1 MLAAYL
7 GFLDGHKYLGYVVS
21 LLPVIELLLV
31 VTGGRRNPRFARTIS
46 MICKVGY
53 RLVGGLV
60 LFLGLALWHLN
71 PTIGFFS
78 GFIWV
83 SILLWGGVEVASKRM
98 VLPQCLAVISGETGS
113 RDMVVGALIHL
124 VCLLAITGLMTVRPF

>member
-31 VTGGRRNPRFARTIS
+31 VTGGRRNPGFARTIS

-98 VLPQCLAVISGETGS
+98 VLPQCETAN
-113 RDMVVGALIHL
+113 RDMVIGVLIHL
-124 VCLLAITGLMTVRPF
+124 FCLLAITGLMTVRPF

>member
-1 MLAAYL
+1 MFAAYL

-31 VTGGRRNPRFARTIS
+31 VMGGRRNPRFARAIL

-60 LFLGLALWHLN
+60 LFLGLAVWHLN
-71 PTIGFFS
+71 PAIGFFS

-83 SILLWGGVEVASKRM
+83 SILLWGVAEVASKRM
-98 VLPQCLAVISGETGS
+98 VLPQCLAVISGETAN
-113 RDMVVGALIHL
+113 RDMVIGVLIHL
-124 VCLLAITGLMTVRPF
+124 FCLLAITGLMTVRPF